1 MYKTL
6 LQIDLSDTPRGFV
19 EASISW
25 LTKSN
30 VVKCVNDYIKGKK
43 LKEIIKEGDAYLI
56 SWSSKESYKEFL
68 SEDVYLS
75 VVSRLKE
82 LGVSISWK
90 E

>member
-6 LQIDLSDTPRGFV
+6 LQINLFDTPRGFV

-25 LTKSN
+25 LTKSD
-30 VVKCVNDYIKGKK
+30 VVKCVNEYIKGKK
-43 LKEIIKEGDAYLI
+43 LIEIIKEDNAYLI

-75 VVSRLKE
+75 IVSELQE